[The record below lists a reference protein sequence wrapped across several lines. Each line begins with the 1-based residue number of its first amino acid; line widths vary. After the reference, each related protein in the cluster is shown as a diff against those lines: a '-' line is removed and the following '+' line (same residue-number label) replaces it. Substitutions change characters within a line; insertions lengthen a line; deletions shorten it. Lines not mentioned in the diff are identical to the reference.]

1 MIDGR
6 WGETDSGWVGA
17 GEDDDLDRQLLEEDD
32 AFDRGQPHVVTA
44 LGPVEPGALGVTLAG
59 EPIGRLALVP
69 SSGEVDGRHE
79 MLAELEDAYSSG
91 VRAVAVE
98 TGDADELP
106 VLHWLAGRVQPHLV
120 LLAPPEVALEG
131 APRGAARLPEIGG
144 VLVPEIA
151 APETLAAVVS
161 SGLPVRVGAER
172 AARRLLEAGIA
183 PGRLSLSLPAT
194 RVPSVSGWTGDRP
207 TLVVPAPAAGEEAG
221 WASSV
226 ARLVDEGWGERLA
239 VSSGIATPEQML
251 ARGGPRGLGWTM
263 AHLPLALM
271 EAGLDALA
279 VRALFIDNPARMLT
293 IDPER

>member
-98 TGDADELP
+98 TGDAD
-106 VLHWLAGRVQPHLV
+106 
-120 LLAPPEVALEG
+120 
-131 APRGAARLPEIGG
+131 
-144 VLVPEIA
+144 
-151 APETLAAVVS
+151 
-161 SGLPVRVGAER
+161 
-172 AARRLLEAGIA
+172 
-183 PGRLSLSLPAT
+183 
-194 RVPSVSGWTGDRP
+194 
-207 TLVVPAPAAGEEAG
+207 
-221 WASSV
+221 
-226 ARLVDEGWGERLA
+226 
-239 VSSGIATPEQML
+239 
-251 ARGGPRGLGWTM
+251 
-263 AHLPLALM
+263 
-271 EAGLDALA
+271 
-279 VRALFIDNPARMLT
+279 
-293 IDPER
+293 